1 MFSSP
6 NRRRKRRKF
15 SKPTKNKDERE
26 KSTYRRCTPIR
37 QGDVGDADGDFR
49 VVFHLGVQ
57 GRAGDELHQ
66 SNQRQEGGE

>member
-1 MFSSP
+1 M
-6 NRRRKRRKF
+6 NEEKC
-15 SKPTKNKDERE
+15 SKPTKKKDERE
-26 KSTYRRCTPIR
+26 KSTYRRCAPIR

>member
-6 NRRRKRRKF
+6 NRRREQRKF

-26 KSTYRRCTPIR
+26 KSTYRRCAPIR

-49 VVFHLGVQ
+49 AGHLGVQ